1 MVAAP
6 QELVR
11 AIERAIRAEQG
22 EQAWDLVQ
30 ELLQGFPEYP
40 TAYLLA
46 ARVAMLRRRW
56 EEAASLLQRAKQRFP
71 RHAGVRKTFEQLQQQ
86 LLTLATEAAQSYTE
100 LLEGSEPE
108 TGEVVGEL
116 SAAGVHPSAPKSE
129 PILRLV
135 EGTGEA
141 AVQLRSNIVRLIPGL
156 EFAPLRYEPVPA
168 ASGWVA
174 LPPPP
179 PFPAFVEEA
188 LREAQRPTE
197 ELQQS
202 LSPLEE
208 LAQRLERAR
217 IRPPEEELAEEEV
230 APASPE
236 EQSEVLPVVATE
248 TMAHIYEQQGAY
260 EQALRI
266 YRELAARYPEKRAS
280 YEAAVARLEERLR
293 NADS

>member
-1 MVAAP
+1 MVTAP

-11 AIERAIRAEQG
+11 AIERAIDAEQG
-22 EQAWDLVQ
+22 EQTWGLVQ

-46 ARVAMLRRRW
+46 ARVAMLQHRW
-56 EEAASLLQRAKQRFP
+56 EEAVSLLQRAKQRFP
-71 RHAGVRKTFEQLQQQ
+71 RHAGIRKALEQLQQQ
-86 LLTLATEAAQSYTE
+86 LPMLATESARSHSE
-100 LLEGSEPE
+100 LLESSEPE
-108 TGEVVGEL
+108 TEEVVEDL
-116 SAAGVHPSAPKSE
+116 SAAGAHPSAPKTE

-135 EGTGEA
+135 EGIGEST
-141 AVQLRSNIVRLIPGL
+141 VQLRSNIVRLIPGL
-156 EFAPLRYEPVPA
+156 EFAPLRYEPVPV
-168 ASGWVA
+168 ASGWAA

-217 IRPPEEELAEEEV
+217 IRPPEEELAEEE
-230 APASPE
+230 AASTPPE
-236 EQSEVLPVVATE
+236 ERSEVLPMVATE
-248 TMAHIYEQQGAY
+248 TMARIYEQQGAY

-266 YRELAARYPEKRAS
+266 YRELVARYPEKRAS